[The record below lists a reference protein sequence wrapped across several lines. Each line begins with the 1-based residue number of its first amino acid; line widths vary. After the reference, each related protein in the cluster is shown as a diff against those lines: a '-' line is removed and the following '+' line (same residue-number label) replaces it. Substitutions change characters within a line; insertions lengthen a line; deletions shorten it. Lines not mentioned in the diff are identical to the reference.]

1 MRSLRRA
8 ASGWESVTRDD
19 ISTSQKR
26 TFQAEA
32 RAGAK
37 VLRWQ
42 REKQFRGTK
51 GRPDDPVR
59 GMSQRLE

>member
-8 ASGWESVTRDD
+8 ASGWESVTRDI

-26 TFQAEA
+26 TFPAEA

-42 REKQFRGTK
+42 REKQFRKTK
-51 GRPDDPVR
+51 GRPDDPV
-59 GMSQRLE
+59 